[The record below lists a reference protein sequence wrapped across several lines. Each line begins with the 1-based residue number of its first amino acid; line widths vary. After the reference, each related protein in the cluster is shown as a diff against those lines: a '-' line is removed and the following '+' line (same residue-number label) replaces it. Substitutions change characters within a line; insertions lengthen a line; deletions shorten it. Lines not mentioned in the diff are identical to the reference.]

1 MGCGPFDSLLL
12 SRLSLL
18 WYFLY
23 SIYTYIVFFL
33 LHSYIDGYGIVLSF
47 CLLVYCI
54 FASRFS
60 FIFSIA
66 PVVYQF
72 NWWKAIVRLCCCL
85 FDCVRRLLLRPFPYL
100 SIVLLLLF
108 CFYFVCLMIFVLKV
122 KIQFNG
128 AGKENECL
136 VVSFTIVFNAI
147 QLVFCVLDSLSLFF
161 FVLFFSL
168 FLSPELYVLCTV
180 YIYGCILRSS
190 ITTTSYQGVG
200 WLLLP
205 FFFNFSRMETCQF
218 NCLY

>member
-1 MGCGPFDSLLL
+1 MGCGPFHSLLL

-54 FASRFS
+54 FTSRFS

-161 FVLFFSL
+161 LFCFFPYFS
-168 FLSPELYVLCTV
+168 PPNYTCCVQ
-180 YIYGCILRSS
+180 YI
-190 ITTTSYQGVG
+190 
-200 WLLLP
+200 
-205 FFFNFSRMETCQF
+205 FMDAF
-218 NCLY
+218 